1 MMNGMAAVQDRPPAD
16 EVFAERVA
24 RLVDMVERWQAQL
37 DTGRWPPVPLAELG
51 RDDPRRVSA
60 EITEELL
67 RARGHLLAAAERV
80 RSAAALR
87 RRLREEPGGEGEPDP

>member
-1 MMNGMAAVQDRPPAD
+1 MDGTAAAQDRPPAD

-24 RLVDMVERWQAQL
+24 RLVEQVERWQAQL
-37 DTGRWPPVPLAELG
+37 GTGRWPPVPLAELG

-67 RARGHLLAAAERV
+67 RARGHLLAAA
-80 RSAAALR
+80 
-87 RRLREEPGGEGEPDP
+87 

>member
-1 MMNGMAAVQDRPPAD
+1 MVDGTAAAQDRPPAD

-24 RLVDMVERWQAQL
+24 RLVEQVERWQAQL
-37 DTGRWPPVPLAELG
+37 GTGRWPPVPLAGLG

-87 RRLREEPGGEGEPDP
+87 LRLQREGPGGEPDP

>member
-1 MMNGMAAVQDRPPAD
+1 MVDGTTAAQDRPPAD
-16 EVFAERVA
+16 EIFAERVA

-60 EITEELL
+60 EIAEELL

-80 RSAAALR
+80 RSATALR
-87 RRLREEPGGEGEPDP
+87 RRLRGEPGGEGEPDS